1 MSDRT
6 AAWIAA
12 TISLAFAAAVVF
24 DICVFSNFAA
34 VPFHAAAALILA
46 TIAAILLVIGKR
58 GE

>member
-12 TISLAFAAAVVF
+12 TVSLAFAAAVAF
-24 DICVFSNFAA
+24 DICVFGNFVA

-46 TIAAILLVIGKR
+46 TIAAILLVIGER

>member
-12 TISLAFAAAVVF
+12 TISLAFAAAVAF
-24 DICVFSNFAA
+24 DIFLFSNFVA

-46 TIAAILLVIGKR
+46 TMAAILLVIGKR

>member
-6 AAWIAA
+6 AALIAA
-12 TISLAFAAAVVF
+12 TISLAFAAAVAF
-24 DICVFSNFAA
+24 DICLFSNFVA

-46 TIAAILLVIGKR
+46 TTAAILLVTGKR

>member
-24 DICVFSNFAA
+24 DICAFSNFVA

>member
-6 AAWIAA
+6 AALIAA
-12 TISLAFAAAVVF
+12 TISLAFAAAVAF
-24 DICVFSNFAA
+24 DICLFSNFVA

-46 TIAAILLVIGKR
+46 TTAAILLVPGKR

>member
-24 DICVFSNFAA
+24 DICVFSNFVA

>member
-6 AAWIAA
+6 AALIAA
-12 TISLAFAAAVVF
+12 TISLAFAAAVAF
-24 DICVFSNFAA
+24 DICLFSNFVA

-46 TIAAILLVIGKR
+46 TMSAILLVIGKR